1 MWDIHATL
9 HMSVLLGRLGTV
21 RIDVGEGNEPTQ
33 NSLHWARSS
42 ACAYIAIS
50 TLKLDEQEATM
61 GA

>member
-1 MWDIHATL
+1 
-9 HMSVLLGRLGTV
+9 MSVLLGRLGTV